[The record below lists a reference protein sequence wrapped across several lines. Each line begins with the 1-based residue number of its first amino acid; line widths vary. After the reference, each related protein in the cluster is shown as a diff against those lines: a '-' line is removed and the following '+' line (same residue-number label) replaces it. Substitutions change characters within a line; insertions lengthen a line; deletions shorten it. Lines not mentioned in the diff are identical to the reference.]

1 MFENVSRRQFVTGTA
16 ATLMGLGLV
25 GCGGNGGGES
35 AEGGD
40 ASGAI
45 KVGIM
50 GPHTGDNS
58 SYGLACLNGAQLYFK
73 QLNADGGV
81 NGKQV
86 EPVVYDE
93 KGDATEA
100 VNAYNRLVQED
111 GVTGI
116 VGDVT
121 TGPTIAVAKASVA
134 DNMPC
139 VTPSATAADVVTYG
153 DNYFRACVTDPEQGR
168 VMANFA
174 VEQGYKSVAT
184 LYLNGSDYSEG
195 VNAAFCEEAE
205 AAGITITAQ
214 ESYAEGDVDFN
225 SQLTNIID
233 VVSLQK
239 SLAVVV
245 ANHGDVIREI
255 YGAAMEASNS
265 TDMLGFLT
273 GTRDIAITYV
283 NLVPNI
289 TLTFGISALPVIT
302 SAWALKD
309 KKQLRSMVST
319 VLRITLLVALP
330 AGVGLSVLAQPIIN
344 MIYNSASAAVAGPQ
358 LAVLGWATIFICL
371 VGPINAMLQAM
382 GRADIPA
389 KIVLVGGA
397 VKLLLNTTLVMTPR
411 INIMG
416 SAYSTLACYIVMVLL
431 SLAALRHVMHMR
443 LQWRMI
449 FVKPLL
455 AAVLCGAAAW
465 ASNGLLGLVMSKR
478 IATAL
483 AICVAAIIYV
493 FALFLLKAIRR
504 EEILML
510 PKGQKIAQTLEK
522 HGWIG

>member
-1 MFENVSRRQFVTGTA
+1 MFENISRRQFVTGSA
-16 ATLMGLGLV
+16 AAMLGLGLV

-35 AEGGD
+35 TEGGD

-73 QLNADGGV
+73 QLNADGGI

-153 DNYFRACVTDPEQGR
+153 ENYFRACVTDPEQGR

-225 SQLTNIID
+225 SQLTNII
-233 VVSLQK
+233 
-239 SLAVVV
+239 
-245 ANHGDVIREI
+245 
-255 YGAAMEASNS
+255 
-265 TDMLGFLT
+265 
-273 GTRDIAITYV
+273 GTNPDAI
-283 NLVPNI
+283 LVPNYYQDDGMI
-289 TLTFGISALPVIT
+289 VTQARAQGYDKVFLGVDGWSGIYGGSENYADAADLHDCYYCCAFSSSNESEIATKFVEDYEAEYGETPTNFCALGYD
-302 SAWALKD
+302 AA
-309 KKQLRSMVST
+309 M
-319 VLRITLLVALP
+319 
-330 AGVGLSVLAQPIIN
+330 VLAN
-344 MIYNSASAAVAGPQ
+344 G
-358 LAVLGWATIFICL
+358 
-371 VGPINAMLQAM
+371 
-382 GRADIPA
+382 
-389 KIVLVGGA
+389 
-397 VKLLLNTTLVMTPR
+397 
-411 INIMG
+411 
-416 SAYSTLACYIVMVLL
+416 
-431 SLAALRHVMHMR
+431 LAAAEEAGLEPGSEDYKQAV
-443 LQWRMI
+443 I
-449 FVKPLL
+449 DGIASGTVEGVTGSISYEGTGDPVKSSLIITF
-455 AAVLCGAAAW
+455 AEDGAEETFEVLEA
-465 ASNGLLGLVMSKR
+465 
-478 IATAL
+478 
-483 AICVAAIIYV
+483 
-493 FALFLLKAIRR
+493 
-504 EEILML
+504 
-510 PKGQKIAQTLEK
+510 
-522 HGWIG
+522 